1 MNRMGNAIEHN
12 TPPKLVSYRPTG
24 RSNPSALEISLDP
37 RRTDTIIFLLFGFI
51 NQQSA
56 ISSQHIQASL
66 KTLKTQIATSK
77 YGKPYDGYFGAMSG
91 TKLSRWHDGNA
102 TCQSGRQS
110 WIKASRPQRK
120 RDRGWQ
126 ECSSVAVE
134 RDTAKRHFV
143 RCSRVEAKA
152 S

>member
-1 MNRMGNAIEHN
+1 MRIKRGINLWFLKKVWEERYATCCPHLQGRIGINNPSLSIGKGMNRMGNAIEHN
-12 TPPKLVSYRPTG
+12 TPPKLVSYLPNG

-37 RRTDTIIFLLFGFI
+37 RRTDTIIFLLF
-51 NQQSA
+51 
-56 ISSQHIQASL
+56 
-66 KTLKTQIATSK
+66 
-77 YGKPYDGYFGAMSG
+77 
-91 TKLSRWHDGNA
+91 GNA

-143 RCSRVEAKA
+143 RSSRVEAKA